1 MATLT
6 EPSEAQ
12 LAETRDALIRVV
24 LPYQFAG
31 EAPSLWRTLHA
42 ALCQV
47 EERLGVPYT
56 LPPREERRSNG
67 KKAAE

>member
-1 MATLT
+1 
-6 EPSEAQ
+6 
-12 LAETRDALIRVV
+12 V

-31 EAPSLWRTLHA
+31 EAPVLWRTLHA

-56 LPPREERRSNG
+56 LPPRDERRTS
-67 KKAAE
+67 KKADSP